1 MRDVVDE
8 VKALDFLLA
17 QEVGGVAVAFADDGD
32 ERVQA
37 AHFFFAGV
45 ARVQYGA
52 LDHALEGGGR
62 LGDAAVVV
70 GGELWAVF
78 AQVAVELFAQAGE
91 VGAKA
96 EQGVGNA
103 ALVQEREQQ
112 VFECQEFVVGALCAV
127 VGAVNGFFQGGGEH
141 GVSSVQCGRSTQSSG

>member
-8 VKALDFLLA
+8 VKPLDFLLA
-17 QEVGGVAVAFADDGD
+17 QEVGGVAVAFADDGN

-45 ARVQYGA
+45 ARVQHGA

-62 LGDAAVVV
+62 LGDTAAVF
-70 GGELWAVF
+70 GGELRAVF
-78 AQVAVELFAQAGE
+78 AQVAVELFAQLGE
-91 VGAKA
+91 VGAEA
-96 EQGVGNA
+96 VQGVGNA

-112 VFECQEFVVGALCAV
+112 VFEGQEFVVGALGAV

-141 GVSSVQCGRSTQSSG
+141 GVSSV